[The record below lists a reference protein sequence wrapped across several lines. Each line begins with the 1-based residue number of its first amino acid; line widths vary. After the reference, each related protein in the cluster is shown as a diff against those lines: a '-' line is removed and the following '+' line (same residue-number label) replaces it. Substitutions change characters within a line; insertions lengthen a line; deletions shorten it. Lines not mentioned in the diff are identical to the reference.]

1 MVVAVKRWTR
11 RRWTGAALV
20 ILAVAAVA
28 AATLAVNAPVVA
40 AWWYAQRFDL
50 DADRLPATD
59 PFVEGDRV
67 LVVSPHPD
75 DEALCCGGAIQ
86 LAHEAGAEVW
96 IVHVTSGDG
105 FELDALVV
113 EATLRPRG
121 AALIALGHT
130 RMREALAAAAI
141 LGVAEERVVFLGF
154 PDRGLRDVYRLH
166 EDTPYRS
173 PFTLR
178 SQVVYEAAVEPGTP
192 FTGGHLIRL
201 MREVF
206 EHVQPTVVLAPTPLD
221 GHPDHR
227 TVGEIV
233 LRVLGERGELSVGRW
248 WIVHGDAQWPLP
260 KGVHMRSPL
269 FPPLRAR
276 HLPWTR
282 LDLEHRHVEVK
293 LAAIRAHESQVTLL
307 RRYLES
313 FAKRNELFSPLPL
326 APPR

>member
-1 MVVAVKRWTR
+1 MRHWWTR
-11 RRWTGAALV
+11 RRVRAGLLVLVAL
-20 ILAVAAVA
+20 AAVLT
-28 AATLAVNAPVVA
+28 TLAVNAPVLA
-40 AWWYAQRFDL
+40 AWWYAERFGL
-50 DADRLPATD
+50 DAARLPD
-59 PFVEGDRV
+59 MEPFTAGDRV

-75 DEALCCGGAIQ
+75 DEALCCGGAVQ
-86 LAHEAGAEVW
+86 LAHEAGADVW
-96 IVHVTSGDG
+96 ILHVTAGDG

-130 RMREALAAAAI
+130 RIREALAAAAV
-141 LGVAEERVVFLGF
+141 LGVPAERVVFLGF
-154 PDRGLRDVYRLH
+154 PDRGLHDVYRRH
-166 EDTPYRS
+166 WDTPYRS

-178 SQVVYEAAVEPGTP
+178 SQVPYQAALEPGAP
-192 FTGGHLIRL
+192 FTGEAMLRL
-201 MREVF
+201 LREVF
-206 EHVQPTVVLAPTPLD
+206 ERVEPTLVLAPTPLD

-227 TVGEIV
+227 VVGEAV
-233 LRVLGERGELSVGRW
+233 LRILGERDALHTGRW

-260 KGVHMRSPL
+260 KGVHMRLPL

-276 HLPWTR
+276 HLPWER
-282 LDLEHRHVEVK
+282 LDLERRHVEVK
-293 LAAIRAHESQVTLL
+293 LAAIREHETQVRLL